1 MCERGAGSRRVDS
14 GFLGEPAFVRACGLA
29 VRIYGPLFV
38 ARQSSSKL
46 QVSSPPTRAPAA
58 PQADKPNQPDKGWP
72 SGRGADGGHGGA
84 VQLGHSLVPSRSGI
98 DSDPYPASKR
108 IRTCLAAPQRGCPGG
123 RSTSD
128 GALGC
133 LCGAAASLR
142 PPELTNWT
150 EAWGARSSGEAHRW
164 QLGSGSSLDMAGLAG
179 GPGGG
184 ADPRH
189 PRPPHPPSTPS
200 HPPIHRPMVTAALLG
215 EPPKLG

>member
-1 MCERGAGSRRVDS
+1 MWMRPAAIGNRGRRCLVQHNIESQVYIARPIYVGGTGDVTGDGWVVGGRAVLCERGAGSRRVDS

-133 LCGAAASLR
+133 LCGAAQAS
-142 PPELTNWT
+142 
-150 EAWGARSSGEAHRW
+150 AR
-164 QLGSGSSLDMAGLAG
+164 QN
-179 GPGGG
+179 
-184 ADPRH
+184 
-189 PRPPHPPSTPS
+189 
-200 HPPIHRPMVTAALLG
+200 
-215 EPPKLG
+215 